1 MQKTK
6 TQQMIRQVAGDLFQ
20 KFGFEKTSMDDI
32 ARKAHKAKRSIYN
45 HFNSKEALFCAT
57 VNEELKNVRERL
69 QAVIETSEDSVLV
82 RLRLYLLQRVELIAE
97 ARTLQVALKSKM
109 LDINDYRFEE
119 LKVSYDGFIQWEHSV
134 FCNLWLSCP
143 NNDSEEEETQQ
154 SMAFAD
160 MLQVVLNSLSYTFFV
175 EGKYATCKSSYQ
187 ILVNLIVDSI
197 SYSFIHKQHIN
208 SDLIKNN
215 LV

>member
-1 MQKTK
+1 MQKVK
-6 TQQMIRQVAGDLFQ
+6 TPQMIRQVAGDLFQ

-57 VNEELKNVRERL
+57 VNEELQNVRQQLEAL
-69 QAVIETSEDSVLV
+69 IETSEDSVLV

-97 ARTLQVALKSKM
+97 ARTLQVALRSKM
-109 LDINDYRFEE
+109 LDINDYRFED

-134 FCNLWLSCP
+134 FCDLWHSRP
-143 NNDSEEEETQQ
+143 YHDSEEELEQQ
-154 SMAFAD
+154 STAFAD

-175 EGKYATCKSSYQ
+175 EGKYAACKSSYQ
-187 ILVNLIVDSI
+187 ILVNLIVNSI
-197 SYSFIHKQHIN
+197 SFSSIHNQQIYN
-208 SDLIKNN
+208 DLI
-215 LV
+215 